1 MMEFVTVELH
11 TPVRLCPRCAA
22 RLVNLARRRWGK
34 ALWQQMDADLFSGAE
49 TLWIMRPLPEVRIAD
64 YALPLLSKY
73 RPQ

>member
-34 ALWQQMDADLFSGAE
+34 SLWHQMDADCFSG
-49 TLWIMRPLPEVRIAD
+49 TDPLLIVRPLPRVQIAD

-73 RPQ
+73 GPQ